1 MNIEIENQ
9 FINTLIYALSL
20 KDPYTSMHS
29 HDVSTI
35 AQWIATEME
44 LPHDT
49 IESISMAAKVHDI
62 GKIGVPLEI
71 LIKPGRLSVEEY
83 NIIKTHPQIGFNI
96 LSRINWKYP
105 IADIILQHHERI
117 DGSGYPYGL
126 FNDSI
131 LLESKIIAVADIT
144 HALISHRPY
153 RAAKDIDYT
162 INIIANESGIT
173 LDNDICNIAIDGLI
187 NQHIK

>member
-1 MNIEIENQ
+1 
-9 FINTLIYALSL
+9 
-20 KDPYTSMHS
+20 MHS

-71 LIKPGRLSVEEY
+71 LIKPGRLSAEEY
-83 NIIKTHPQIGFNI
+83 NIIKTHPQIGFSI

-117 DGSGYPYGL
+117 NGTGYPYGL

-131 LLESKIIAVADIT
+131 LLESKVVAVADIT
-144 HALISHRPY
+144 HALISHRHY

-173 LDNDICNIAIDGLI
+173 LDKDICNIAIDGLI

>member
-1 MNIEIENQ
+1 MNIKIENQ

-71 LIKPGRLSVEEY
+71 LIKPGRLSAEEY
-83 NIIKTHPQIGFNI
+83 NIIKTHPQIGFSI

-105 IADIILQHHERI
+105 IAEIILQHHERI
-117 DGSGYPYGL
+117 NGTGYPYGL
-126 FNDSI
+126 SNDSI

>member
-1 MNIEIENQ
+1 MNIEIEKQ

-71 LIKPGRLSVEEY
+71 LIKPGRLSAEEY
-83 NIIKTHPQIGFNI
+83 NIIKTHPQIGFSI

-105 IADIILQHHERI
+105 IAEIILQHHERI
-117 DGSGYPYGL
+117 NGTGYPYGL
-126 FNDSI
+126 SNDSI

-144 HALISHRPY
+144 HALISHRHY

-187 NQHIK
+187 NLHIT